1 MVEVHEA
8 RKHPEP
14 TRFCP
19 THVLVDDVHFALNQS
34 LLEVEFPFLYNHN
47 AGSLVQHPWYY
58 IYYRVVWAVRV
69 ESGSF
74 FCWHNGSAA
83 MSLGIFAA
91 GALEYLRHRAR

>member
-8 RKHPEP
+8 RKVFSQHPEP

-58 IYYRVVWAVRV
+58 IYIYITGWSGPSGLSQGVSSAGTMAVQ
-69 ESGSF
+69 
-74 FCWHNGSAA
+74 
-83 MSLGIFAA
+83 L
-91 GALEYLRHRAR
+91 